1 MRIIESYLKFIGS
14 GTQHKAQNIDDDYL
28 LKTPLDNSNLPLK
41 ATLDMFKKHIYFMK
55 QYPEI
60 FVDVKML
67 DKYRASVQK
76 VDIEAARKEI
86 NQLSLVI
93 RNNFSDIISVS
104 PTFIISAIYS
114 PYSYSRIINNL
125 ESYAE
130 EYDDKIIKKWCN
142 FFRLLKLTFNDKNLD
157 LHSNNIGLDK
167 QGKIKLIDF

>member
-1 MRIIESYLKFIGS
+1 MYIIESYLKFIGR
-14 GTQHKAQNIDDDYL
+14 GTQHKAQNIDDDYI
-28 LKTPLDNSNLPLK
+28 LKTPLENPNLPLK
-41 ATLDMFKKHIYFMK
+41 ATLDMFKKHIDFMK

-86 NQLSLVI
+86 NHLALVI

-104 PTFIISAIYS
+104 PTFITQAIYS
-114 PYSYSRIINNL
+114 PYGYERIINNL
-125 ESYAE
+125 ESYADK
-130 EYDDKIIKKWCN
+130 YNDKIIKKWCN
-142 FFRLLKLTFNDKNLD
+142 FFKLLKSTFNDKYLD
-157 LHSNNIGLDK
+157 IHANNIGLDK

>member
-14 GTQHKAQNIDDDYL
+14 GTQHKAQNIDDDYI
-28 LKTPLDNSNLPLK
+28 LKTPLENPNLPLK
-41 ATLDMFKKHIYFMK
+41 ATLDMFKKHVDFMK

-67 DKYRASVQK
+67 DKHRASVQK

-86 NQLSLVI
+86 NHLALVI

-104 PTFIISAIYS
+104 PTFLPLAIYN
-114 PYSYSRIINNL
+114 SYQRIINNL
-125 ESYAE
+125 ESYA
-130 EYDDKIIKKWCN
+130 YKHNDKIIKKWCD
-142 FFRLLKLTFNDKNLD
+142 FFKLLKLTFDEKFLD
-157 LHSNNIGLDK
+157 IHSNNIGLDK